1 MLFTYLSNIWI
12 IYYILSPICYSAYS
26 CFAQIDS
33 VTGSTMKLQV
43 WQEYNS
49 NAADTLAFCKQTWLV
64 WTSHAISTCYIEWCS
79 WFISIC
85 TSQFISNL
93 LRTIIIV
100 MLIIRQMIWCILCC
114 LCCLFFSFL
123 HFRRWCHLELLRLR
137 KYGYSIHGAWNE

>member
-1 MLFTYLSNIWI
+1 MDYLLGFKPYLLFCLQLLCSNRFSHWEYDEASSMARIQVTCCRYSYFLYTNLTRLNFDFVAYYL
-12 IYYILSPICYSAYS
+12 
-26 CFAQIDS
+26 
-33 VTGSTMKLQV
+33 
-43 WQEYNS
+43 
-49 NAADTLAFCKQTWLV
+49 
-64 WTSHAISTCYIEWCS
+64 EWCS

-100 MLIIRQMIWCILCC
+100 MLIIRQMIWRILCC

-137 KYGYSIHGAWNE
+137 KYGYSIHGAWNK